1 MENKTAEQTV
11 LHELMLAIGQRQ
23 ELKIFRSNTGTGWQ
37 GKRKVIPGKPN
48 DVYLENARPVHA
60 GLFVGSSDLIGYT
73 TVEVTPEMVGQKV
86 AIFTAIEVKAKGK
99 KASPE
104 QQNFINAVKH
114 AGGLAG
120 VARKEADVLNIIDFV
135 TNNNLHTDEA
145 TD

>member
-11 LHELMLAIGQRQ
+11 LHELMLAIGQRP
-23 ELKIFRSNTGTGWQ
+23 ELKIFRNNVGTGWQ

-48 DVYLENARPVHA
+48 DVYLENARPLHA
-60 GLFVGSSDLIGYT
+60 GLCVGSSDLIGYT
-73 TVEVTPEMVGQKV
+73 MVEITPEMVGQKV

-99 KASPE
+99 NASEE
-104 QQNFINAVKH
+104 QKNFIEVVKH

-120 VARKEADVLNIIDFV
+120 VARKEADALKIIDFV

-145 TD
+145 KD